1 MKKIFISTL
10 FLFSFCRVYA
20 QPDLI
25 KEITIQAVKIDS
37 LKKLVKSEHE
47 SFSKLSKEYN
57 RNLKNQI
64 DSLKILK
71 LELSKLEAFKAE
83 KNKNEILFKQKNDS
97 LKLLTKEIVEINK
110 RLLDEKQKNQQNL
123 LAENLKGKNEIK
135 SEIINSYKN
144 KKFDELIL
152 LSSKYS
158 IQRDLF
164 LTDNNTEIKNLLNEL
179 NMYLQAKEI
188 LEIKCNLE
196 QIKSIQLQLN
206 LIKQQSALL
215 DKLKENVDNYQIFN
229 NGLKEC
235 FIKIDEI
242 DKKNTVGSDKV
253 LINLKYTKILSEIST
268 YIFEYDF
275 NFNDY
280 PYLNDVIIQLI
291 KLKKSNPDADISY
304 LIKKLQ

>member
-10 FLFSFCRVYA
+10 FIFSFCKVYA
-20 QPDLI
+20 QTDLI
-25 KEITIQAVKIDS
+25 KVISSQAVQIDS
-37 LKKLVKSEHE
+37 LKKLVKSENE
-47 SFSKLSKEYN
+47 NFSKLSKEYN

-83 KNKNEILFKQKNDS
+83 KNKSEILFKQKNDS

-110 RLLDEKQKNQQNL
+110 RLFDEKQKNQQNL

-164 LTDNNTEIKNLLNEL
+164 LTENNIEIKNLLNDL
-179 NMYLQAKEI
+179 NIYLQAKEI
-188 LEIKCNLE
+188 LEKRCAPE
-196 QIKSIQLQLN
+196 QINSIKLQLN
-206 LIKQQSALL
+206 LIKQQSPLL
-215 DKLKENVDNYQIFN
+215 DKLKENVDNYPIFN

-242 DKKNTVGSDKV
+242 DKKNTVGSYKD
-253 LINLKYTKILSEIST
+253 LINLKYNKILSEIST

-280 PYLNDVIIQLI
+280 PYLSDVIIQLI
-291 KLKKSNPDADISY
+291 KLKKSNPDADISN
-304 LIKKLQ
+304 LIKKL